1 MGCRTRVTVQLLSL
15 TALLFTA
22 QRAGADPAP
31 QTIVGSVDYVIS
43 GTAAG
48 RDRRIALGDIIDITP
63 KSNDGRI
70 VTKMRV
76 SLIDGRSVDLAEPRI
91 TMGPGWY
98 DGQDFQMDAEGKIT
112 LAFVSGSTLD
122 GLLGF
127 LQRGDDRARLK
138 PVRPERLRTASVRR
152 LRAAVERAGQPSPSA
167 RATKERIGELR
178 GAVEW
183 MRTVPGIEQDPEVTG
198 LLGDARRAVAS
209 IERSTARDQVAAAAE
224 SAVRALRGWDP
235 GEPDLDREP
244 LEALDIAVET
254 AERVLT
260 PADARRAVSDAR
272 ATVRAALLDNLTAA
286 ARRARGTL
294 NGTDPDGALDRVFD
308 HLGVAVELAG
318 ALGVPEDEATVRD
331 ALGLQKKAATT
342 RRARELVRARRVFV
356 ALLRQGEPVD
366 PATLEEAAADYRR
379 AGGNTRALGKI
390 DRKLPARYRALNIE
404 HRRAAARR
412 PTGEIPEELA
422 PFVARNLTEL
432 AAEGKLDPVVGR
444 NRELRS
450 LGMALNRRTKR
461 NGYLTGE
468 PGVGKSALVEGL
480 AIKIARGDLDVPEGL
495 RGKPVLEISLTNL
508 IAGTAYRGELE
519 RRVMEMVNKVTSM
532 PKEERP
538 ILFIDEGHT
547 IVGGGA
553 AEGGLDIGNMLKPAL
568 ARGDIQVVSATTS
581 DEYDKFVERDKALGR
596 RFSPVFVPEPSPQSA
611 MRMLRARVGE
621 NERHYKVKIDRAA
634 VRAAVDLSVRYLPSR
649 RLPDKSQDVLEE
661 AASRAS
667 ARGARRVTSRV
678 VLDVVQKWSGVPI
691 RTGSAEVT
699 MLLELEKRLGKRVF
713 GQDEAISELSDAY
726 RQLRAK
732 MKSGK
737 NRRPANALFLGP
749 TGTGKTE
756 LAKAFAEEVF
766 GEEAAMTRFVMSE
779 FQEKHS
785 VSRLIGSPNGYVN
798 SDEQGLLTKA
808 VRKRPFQ
815 VLVLDEIEKAHP
827 DVQNLLLQILEDGR
841 LSDRF
846 GTVDFSNVVVIM
858 TSNALT
864 STPKARA
871 KIGFTAGRDGEEEID
886 GDSVDKKLLRS
897 ELVKAGLRPEFVN
910 RVDSTVLF
918 KPHDRKSLG
927 SVVRKLVHEEGEQ
940 YGVKLRATPAAETE
954 LIRRGYNPELGARP
968 LRRAVQKAGSPLARA
983 MLAAGANQE
992 GGEYLVDV
1000 QAGQLKVT
1008 AVGRTAARSSKINPK
1023 LKKRLEARRAARGG
1037 GHH

>member
-1 MGCRTRVTVQLLSL
+1 MGRRTRVALHLFSL
-15 TALLFTA
+15 TAMLLVA
-22 QRAGADPAP
+22 RRAGADPAP
-31 QTIVGSVDYVIS
+31 HTIVGSVDYVIS

-48 RDRRIALGDIIDITP
+48 RDRRIALGDITEMTP
-63 KSNDGRI
+63 KANDGRI

-76 SLIDGRSVDLAEPRI
+76 SLIDGRTVDLNTPRI

-98 DGQDFQMDAEGKIT
+98 SGQNFQPDQEGRIT
-112 LAFVSGSTLD
+112 LAFVSDSTLD
-122 GLLGF
+122 GLLRF
-127 LQRGDDRARLK
+127 LQDGDDRARMK
-138 PVRPERLRTASVRR
+138 PVKVERLRTASLRR
-152 LRAAVERAGQPSPSA
+152 LQKAVERAGQPSPSA
-167 RATKERIGELR
+167 RATRERLGELR
-178 GAVEW
+178 GAVDW
-183 MRTVPGIEQDPEVTG
+183 MRTIPGAEQDPEVTG
-198 LLGDARRAVAS
+198 LFAEARRAVTT
-209 IERSTARDQVAAAAE
+209 IERSSAHQMLAAAAE
-224 SAVRALRGWDP
+224 AAVAAIRTWDP

-244 LEALDIAVET
+244 LESLDIAVET

-260 PADARRAVSDAR
+260 PADARKSVGDAR
-272 ATVRAALLDNLTAA
+272 TTVRVALLDNLTAA

-318 ALGVPEDEATVRD
+318 ELGVPADEPTVRD

-342 RRARELVRARRVFV
+342 RRGRELIRARRVFV
-356 ALLRQGEPVD
+356 ALLRQDEPVD
-366 PATLEEAAADYRR
+366 PATLEEAAANYRR

-404 HRRAAARR
+404 LRRAGSRR
-412 PTGEIPEELA
+412 PTDEIPEELA
-422 PFVARNLTEL
+422 PFVARNLTQL

-444 NRELRS
+444 NGEMRR
-450 LGMALNRRTKR
+450 LGQALNRRTKK
-461 NGYLTGE
+461 NVFLTGD
-468 PGVGKSALVEGL
+468 PGVGKSALVEGF
-480 AIKIARGDLDVPEGL
+480 AIKVARGDLDVPEEL
-495 RGKPVLEISLTNL
+495 RGKPILEVSLTNL

-519 RRVMEMVNKVTSM
+519 RRVLEMVKKVSSM
-532 PKEERP
+532 PEAERP

-568 ARGDIQVVSATTS
+568 ARGEIQVVSATTS
-581 DEYDKFVERDKALGR
+581 DEYDKFVDRDKALGR
-596 RFSPVFVPEPSPQSA
+596 RFSPVFVPEPTPQNA
-611 MRMLRARVGE
+611 LRMLRSRVGA
-621 NERHYKVKIDRAA
+621 NERHYKLKIDRAA
-634 VRAAVDLSVRYLPSR
+634 VRAAVDLSVRYLPAR
-649 RLPDKSQDVLEE
+649 TLPDKSQDVLEE
-661 AASRAS
+661 AASRVS
-667 ARGARRVTSRV
+667 ARRAGRVTAND
-678 VLDVVQKWSGVPI
+678 VLQVVQEWSGVPI
-691 RTGSAEVT
+691 RTGRAEAT

-713 GQDEAISELSDAY
+713 GQDEAISELSDGY

-732 MKSGK
+732 MKKGK
-737 NRRPANALFLGP
+737 NKRPANALFLGP

-756 LAKAFAEEVF
+756 LAKAFAAEVF
-766 GEEAAMTRFVMSE
+766 GDETAMTRLDMSE

-785 VSRLIGSPNGYVN
+785 VSRLIGSPNGYVD
-798 SDEQGLLTKA
+798 SAEQGLLTKS
-808 VRKRPFQ
+808 VRRRPFQ

-846 GTVDFSNVVVIM
+846 GKVDFSNVVVIM

-871 KIGFTAGRDGEEEID
+871 KIGFTSGRDGDEVED
-886 GDSVDKKLLRS
+886 DAVDKKLLRS
-897 ELVKAGLRPEFVN
+897 ELVKAGMRPEFVN

-940 YGVKLRATPAAETE
+940 YGVKLRATPAAEAE

-983 MLAAGANQE
+983 MLAAGADQE
-992 GGEYLVDV
+992 GGEYLIDV
-1000 QAGQLKVT
+1000 QSNQLKVT
-1008 AVGRTAARSSKINPK
+1008 AVGKTAAGARKINPK
-1023 LKKRLEARRAARGG
+1023 LKKRLEARRAAGG
-1037 GHH
+1037 GRSH